1 MSEASPLRMPPGK
14 LPVRT
19 AEIQLALAG
28 ADSCLLSLVEP
39 GRALVSGKGGDCVMT
54 LDQWTRYTLLARE
67 WQQAPKDA
75 ADGDAGLMQPRPRT
89 PWERA
94 FASLDRLVLAGKQA
108 LAAGDLEEL
117 EDVLETLGR
126 ESRDLGEAVTRAE
139 QIIRQGGP
147 QGA

>member
-1 MSEASPLRMPPGK
+1 MSEASLLRMPPGK

-54 LDQWTRYTLLARE
+54 LDQWTRYTLMARE

>member
-1 MSEASPLRMPPGK
+1 MSEASPVRTAPGK

-19 AEIQLALAG
+19 AEAQLGLAG

-39 GRALVSGKGGDCVMT
+39 GLALVSGKGGDCVMPMAEW
-54 LDQWTRYTLLARE
+54 QRYTALVRE
-67 WQQAPKDA
+67 WEQAPKDVRA
-75 ADGDAGLMQPRPRT
+75 GDEGLMRPRPRT

>member
-1 MSEASPLRMPPGK
+1 MSEASPVRTAPGK

-19 AEIQLALAG
+19 AEAQLGLAG

-54 LDQWTRYTLLARE
+54 LDQWTRYTLMARE
-67 WQQAPKDA
+67 WEQAPKDA
-75 ADGDAGLMQPRPRT
+75 ADGDADLMRPRPRT

-139 QIIRQGGP
+139 QIIRQGGLQTP
-147 QGA
+147 